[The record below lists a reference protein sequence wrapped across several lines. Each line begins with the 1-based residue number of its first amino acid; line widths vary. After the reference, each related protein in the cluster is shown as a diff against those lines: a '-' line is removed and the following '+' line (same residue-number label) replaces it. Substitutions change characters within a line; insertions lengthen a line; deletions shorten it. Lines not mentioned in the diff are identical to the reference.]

1 MSWSM
6 IKESSIKES
15 SINRFTLII
24 DCNWLLQSRFSV
36 LSKGF
41 LKDNP
46 DRVKEHAK
54 EELRDLLARS
64 INVILNRFQAIDNIV
79 LVEDGGSWR
88 KRIVVS
94 DAVGEVDYKSNREES
109 RAASDFDWA
118 MIFSVLDDLAK
129 TARSLGITVTRDYE
143 VEGDDWCWYWSK
155 LLNSRG
161 INCLI
166 WSSDCDLKQLVN
178 YDSDNATYTIWYNDK
193 NGVWIPESLM
203 DDSNDIDF
211 FMKPQPDNQVLEDIK
226 RKSKCTTYFNPDL
239 IVIKKTICGD
249 AGDMVM
255 PCIRYR
261 KGQRVYGVGCK
272 DYEKLI
278 KELSINTLS
287 DFFEKI
293 DKVIDWLLSQ
303 NKYKG
308 LGLTR
313 EGLKTRLRENLRLVW
328 LSKSSYPKDI
338 LEKMDKMK
346 DKYNVFDISY
356 IKSNYR
362 CLVPA
367 DTNEIENIFEEA
379 EVGTGTNED
388 LPF

>member
-1 MSWSM
+1 MTSNTFS
-6 IKESSIKES
+6 
-15 SINRFTLII
+15 NRFTLIV

-41 LKDNP
+41 IKDNS

-64 INVILNRFQAIDNIV
+64 INVILNRFPAIDNIV

-88 KRIVVS
+88 KRIQVT
-94 DAVGEVDYKSNREES
+94 DTVGEVDYKSNREEERNKS
-109 RAASDFDWA
+109 EFDWPL
-118 MIFSVLDDLAK
+118 IFSVLDDLAK
-129 TARSLGITVTRDYE
+129 TAITLGITVTRDYE
-143 VEGDDWCWYWSK
+143 IEGDDWCWYWSK
-155 LLNSRG
+155 LLNSKG

-166 WSSDCDLKQLVN
+166 WSSDCDLKQLTH
-178 YDSDNATYTIWYNDK
+178 YDSDNATYTVWYNDK
-193 NGVWIPESLM
+193 NGVWIPESLR

-226 RKSKCTTYFNPDL
+226 RKSKSTTYFNPDQ

-261 KGQRVYGVGCK
+261 KGRRVYGVGNK

-278 KELSINTLS
+278 KELNINTLTE
-287 DFFEKI
+287 FFEKI
-293 DKVIDWLLSQ
+293 DKVIDWLLTQ
-303 NKYKG
+303 KKYKG
-308 LGLTR
+308 LGLSRDT
-313 EGLKTRLRENLRLVW
+313 LKNRLRENLRLVW

-346 DKYNVFDISY
+346 DEYNIFDISY

-362 CLVPA
+362 CLAPE
-367 DTNEIENIFEEA
+367 DTNEMESIFEEA
-379 EVGTGTNED
+379 EVGTDNDD